1 MRERFSGQ
9 TFTDSRSF
17 GTDRTYS
24 EIDLERVKFNGCV
37 LAQHDDPGLGL
48 VVRDVTVTRSSATN
62 CTVHGVRFE
71 DVTVDG
77 LSLTKLHHLAA
88 CVFRHVTLKGRIGP
102 IMTTPVHYAVPE
114 ETKAA
119 LDSAMVAYYKDVD
132 WALDISEA
140 EFSDA
145 DFYMVPGDLVR
156 RDPETQFLLR
166 RDVVTQAGDLP
177 TYAGIAASRFEMT
190 PFDSLVAIAPRRNKN
205 FARYLEDYTFLREK
219 GLAE

>member
-1 MRERFSGQ
+1 MRQRLSGQ
-9 TFTDSRSF
+9 TFTQARHV
-17 GTDRTYS
+17 GGDRTFAGF
-24 EIDLERVKFNGCV
+24 DLERVKFTGCV
-37 LAQHDDPGLGL
+37 LAQHDGPDYGL
-48 VVRDVTVTRSSATN
+48 VVRDVTLTRVSATN
-62 CTVHGVRFE
+62 CMVNAVRFE

-77 LSLTKLHHLAA
+77 LSLTKLHQLAG

-102 IMTTPVHYAVPE
+102 LMTIPLPSGLPE

-119 LDSAMVAYYKDVD
+119 LNAAMVAYYKDVD

-166 RDVVTQAGDLP
+166 RDVVAQTGDLP

-205 FARYLEDYTFLREK
+205 FARYLEDFTFLREK